1 MTPFA
6 RTMRRLNDRFP
17 WSHNDHFHPWIVA
30 NLPARRRG
38 AVEVGCGQGALLARL
53 AGEFRHVHGTDTSAT
68 MRADSLRRCA
78 GLGNV
83 TIDVAQLRDL
93 DPGIEAHGT
102 EAPGTEPE
110 PIDLITMV
118 AALHH
123 LDVEETFAQ
132 AGRLLSPGGRLLIV
146 GLALSATPRDYLW
159 EGISVVTNPLIGMV
173 KNAPPRREGER
184 GGGPDVDPPRSAG
197 PRDPFPVTDPTMTF
211 DEIAEAARRHLP
223 GARFRH
229 RVGFRYT
236 LEWTK
241 PVR

>member
-1 MTPFA
+1 
-6 RTMRRLNDRFP
+6 MRRLNDRFP

-30 NLPARRRG
+30 GLPARRRG
-38 AVEVGCGQGALLARL
+38 AIEVGCGQGALLARL
-53 AGEFRHVHGTDTSAT
+53 AGEFRHVHGTDTSAA
-68 MRADSLRRCA
+68 MRADSRRRCA

-83 TIDVAQLRDL
+83 TIDAAQLRDL
-93 DPGIEAHGT
+93 EPD
-102 EAPGTEPE
+102 TEPE

-123 LDVEETFAQ
+123 LDVEETFAE
-132 AGRLLSPGGRLLIV
+132 AARLLSPGGRLLVV
-146 GLALSATPRDYLW
+146 GLALSATPRDFLW
-159 EGISVVTNPLIGMV
+159 EGISVVTNPLIGMM
-173 KNAPPRREGER
+173 KNAPPRRGGER
-184 GGGPDVDPPRSAG
+184 VGGPDVDPPPSER

-223 GARFRH
+223 GARLRH

-241 PVR
+241 PGR

>member
-6 RTMRRLNDRFP
+6 RAVQRLNDRFP
-17 WSHNDHFHPWIVA
+17 WSHNDHFHPWIVDR
-30 NLPARRRG
+30 LPARRRG
-38 AVEVGCGQGALLARL
+38 AIEVGCGQGALLARL
-53 AGEFRHVHGTDTSAT
+53 AGEFRHVHGTDTSAA

-78 GLGNV
+78 GLDNV
-83 TIDVAQLRDL
+83 TIDAAQLHDL
-93 DPGIEAHGT
+93 DPGT
-102 EAPGTEPE
+102 EAPGTQPE

-123 LDVEETFAQ
+123 LDVEETFAE
-132 AGRLLSPGGRLLIV
+132 AGRLLTPGGRLLIV
-146 GLALSATPRDYLW
+146 GLALSATPRDFLW

-173 KNAPPRREGER
+173 KNAPPRRGDER
-184 GGGPDVDPPRSAG
+184 GGGPDGGPPRSER

-211 DEIAEAARRHLP
+211 DEVAEAARRHLP

-236 LEWTK
+236 LEWTQ
-241 PVR
+241 PGR

>member
-6 RTMRRLNDRFP
+6 RTLRRLNDRFP
-17 WSHNDHFHPWIVA
+17 WSHNDHFHPWIVDR
-30 NLPARRRG
+30 LPARRRG
-38 AVEVGCGQGALLARL
+38 AIEVGCGQGALLARL
-53 AGEFRHVHGTDTSAT
+53 AGQFRHVHGTDTSAA

-78 GLGNV
+78 DLDNV
-83 TIDVAQLRDL
+83 GIDAAQLRDL
-93 DPGIEAHGT
+93 APGT

-123 LDVEETFAQ
+123 LDVEETFAE
-132 AGRLLSPGGRLLIV
+132 AARLLSPGGRLLIV
-146 GLALSATPRDYLW
+146 GLALSATPRDFLW

-173 KNAPPRREGER
+173 KNAPPRRGGER
-184 GGGPDVDPPRSAG
+184 VGGPDGDPSRSER

-211 DEIAEAARRHLP
+211 DEVAEAARRHLP

-241 PVR
+241 PRR